1 MFRQYISNPL
11 IQYAGVM
18 LAVALSI
25 FLIYQK
31 GRVDERAHQAN
42 AAAKAQ
48 ASAARVA
55 AKQDAK
61 AADLSAEVRQ
71 ATVEKQIEYRTI
83 TKTLIKEVPKYVTAE
98 ADAACVIPVG
108 FVRLHDVAA
117 GSGQALFPPAAGG
130 PVDAPSGLD
139 LSAVSSTVVANYGT
153 AHLWRAEAEGWR
165 AWYLAQREAWD
176 NPPH

>member
-1 MFRQYISNPL
+1 MFRQTISNPL
-11 IQYAGVM
+11 VQWLGVM
-18 LAVALSI
+18 LAVLLSI

-42 AAAKAQ
+42 LAAKAQ
-48 ASAARVA
+48 ASAVRVA

-71 ATVEKQIEYRTI
+71 ATAEKQIEYRTV
-83 TKTLIKEVPKYVTAE
+83 TKTLIKEVPKYVTVQ
-98 ADAACVIPVG
+98 ADAACVVPVG

-117 GSGQALFPPAAGG
+117 GSGQALFPAAPGG
-130 PVDAPSGLD
+130 SVDTPSGVS

-165 AWYLAQREAWD
+165 AWYLTQREAWD